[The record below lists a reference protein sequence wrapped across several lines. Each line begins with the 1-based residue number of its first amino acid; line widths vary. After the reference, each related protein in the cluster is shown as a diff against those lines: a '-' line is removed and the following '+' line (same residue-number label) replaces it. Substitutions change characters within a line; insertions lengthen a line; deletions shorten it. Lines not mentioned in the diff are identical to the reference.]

1 LGLILALLVREE
13 WRSKAKPLP
22 RQKVPMKKPSLIVA
36 CILGALAIVVA
47 IAVAIDMTQRN
58 KPSTPAPQPVAQP
71 PVQPRPFAQPP
82 IAQIQNLQAPPPAA
96 EAPAGDAQVAG
107 LIRKLSD
114 PNINLSIEA
123 EKQLLLIGKP
133 AVPALE
139 QAALAHPDAQ
149 TRETC
154 KRLAAQIN
162 SGVGVPPVAAA
173 QDNGL
178 GALQGMLGGQP
189 QMGGADAAQMQ
200 ALQQAL
206 GAMGGLGGALPNAG
220 GRRHI
225 QIGGGGLGQMLGAL
239 LAMQGGGIQLG
250 GRGGHGFD
258 VPNPQAAGVGDLS
271 TNLLDSFGARLS
283 EAADGVRVLDIKQGT
298 PAANAGLKVGDL
310 ITQLNGRQ
318 VAKGEDV
325 QRIYGELAA
334 GDKIEIE
341 VTRRGDPVTLTTKK

>member
-1 LGLILALLVREE
+1 
-13 WRSKAKPLP
+13 
-22 RQKVPMKKPSLIVA
+22 MKKPALIVA
-36 CILGALAIVVA
+36 CILGALAIVVV
-47 IAVAIDMTQRN
+47 IAVAIDMSQRN
-58 KPSTPAPQPVAQP
+58 KPATPTAQPVAQQPVPPRPVAP
-71 PVQPRPFAQPP
+71 PVAHQPM
-82 IAQIQNLQAPPPAA
+82 AQIQNLQAPV
-96 EAPAGDAQVAG
+96 APAGEDARVAG

-139 QAALAHPDAQ
+139 QAALSHPDAQ

-162 SGVGVPPVAAA
+162 SGMGVPQVAAA
-173 QDNGL
+173 GGDNGL

-189 QMGGADAAQMQ
+189 NAQGGDMNALLGPMLGGAQGGNNAAQLQ
-200 ALQQAL
+200 AIQQAL
-206 GAMGGLGGALPNAG
+206 GGLGGLGGAMPNAG
-220 GRRHI
+220 GRRQI
-225 QIGGGGLGQMLGAL
+225 QLGGAGGMGNLLGAL
-239 LAMQGGGIQLG
+239 LAMQGGAIQLG
-250 GRGGHGFD
+250 GRGGHGFN
-258 VPNPQAAGVGDLS
+258 VPNPQDAGAADLS

-283 EAADGVRVLDIKQGT
+283 EAADGVRVLDVKAGT

-318 VAKGEDV
+318 VATGENV
-325 QRIYGELAA
+325 REIYGALAA

-341 VTRRGDPVTLTTKK
+341 VSRRGEAVTLTTRK